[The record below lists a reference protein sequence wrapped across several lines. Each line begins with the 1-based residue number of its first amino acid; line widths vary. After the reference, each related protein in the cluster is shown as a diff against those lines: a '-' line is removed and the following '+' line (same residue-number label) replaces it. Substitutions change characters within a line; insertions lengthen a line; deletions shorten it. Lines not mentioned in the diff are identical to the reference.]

1 MLGNIVIHANKP
13 NYKRNTRM
21 IIDGHAHASG
31 DFLKPE
37 SIIDNLDKSGVDKVI
52 LVPGELESAKNY
64 FLPNL
69 AKLFPANNVVKVTNI
84 LTKFVIGIAGTVKQI
99 PKGNEYVY
107 NLTQRTNGRVIQFI
121 WITKQIENPIEYL
134 NEKFA
139 IWDYKGVKLHQCW
152 EDYSVDSC
160 FFRTVAEW
168 TEKKDLPLFIHLYSD
183 NDVKQ
188 LIDYKKEHPKLKLI
202 IAHLFGLEL
211 FIKYNFKDDNLYFDI
226 STIQL
231 TSTKRFMDAIKFVGA
246 TNVTLGTDTP
256 YGKDNLKKNI
266 DRIRSLDISIK
277 EKRLILGGNMKKL
290 LKI

>member
-1 MLGNIVIHANKP
+1 
-13 NYKRNTRM
+13 M

-31 DFLKPE
+31 NFLEPE

-52 LVPGELESAKNY
+52 LVPGELESSKNY

-69 AKLFPANNVVKVTNI
+69 ARLFPKNNFVKVTNL
-84 LTKFVIGIAGTVKQI
+84 LTKFVIGIVGTVKQI
-99 PKGNEYVY
+99 PKGNEHVY

-121 WITKQIENPIEYL
+121 WITQQMKNPTEYL
-134 NEKFA
+134 NEKFVE
-139 IWDYKGVKLHQCW
+139 WNYKGVKLHQCW
-152 EDYSVDSC
+152 ENYSIDSD

-188 LIDYKKEHPKLKLI
+188 LIEYKKRHPKLKLI

-211 FIKYNFKDDNLYFDI
+211 FIKYNFKDDNLFFDT
-226 STIQL
+226 STLQL

-246 TNVTLGTDTP
+246 TNITFGTDTP

-266 DRIRSLDISIK
+266 NRIRSLGISNK
-277 EKRLILGGNMKKL
+277 EKELILGENIKKL

>member
-1 MLGNIVIHANKP
+1 
-13 NYKRNTRM
+13 M

-37 SIIDNLDKSGVDKVI
+37 SIIDNLNKYGVDKVI
-52 LVPGELESAKNY
+52 LVPGELESTKNY
-64 FLPNL
+64 SLPNL

-84 LTKFVIGIAGTVKQI
+84 LTRFVIRIAGTVKQI

-107 NLTQRTNGRVIQFI
+107 QLAQRTKGRVIQFI
-121 WITKQIENPIEYL
+121 WITQQIEKPIEYL
-134 NEKFA
+134 NEKLS
-139 IWDYKGVKLHQCW
+139 IWNYKGIKLHQCW
-152 EDYSVDSC
+152 EDYSIDSE

-168 TEKKDLPLFIHLYSD
+168 AEKNDLPLFIHLYSD
-183 NDVKQ
+183 NDTKQ
-188 LIDYKKEHPKLKLI
+188 LIKYKKGHPKLKLI
-202 IAHLFGLEL
+202 VAHLFGLEI
-211 FIKYNFKDDNLYFDI
+211 FIEHNCKDENLYFDI

-231 TSTKRFMDAIKFVGA
+231 TSTKRLKNALKFVGA

-266 DRIRSLDISIK
+266 NRVRSLDISTK
-277 EKRLILGGNMKKL
+277 EKELILGENMRKL